1 MGAGRAILV
10 ASACNVSATCVRFAW
25 SVLVRCG
32 GSRDSEAW
40 VSGVRFALLGTLML
54 ADGAGDPVVVSG
66 VLWVPKT
73 YATR

>member
-1 MGAGRAILV
+1 VAQVFGTHNLRATRV
-10 ASACNVSATCVRFAW
+10 RYAYDRPGVSRVR
-25 SVLVRCG
+25 RC